1 MVTFVQKKKKKKEYE
16 MNSENL
22 YSLESESFVHV
33 LLSQTAVTI
42 TVVTSTTAWRA
53 ENNWR
58 NIKM

>member
-1 MVTFVQKKKKKKEYE
+1 

-22 YSLESESFVHV
+22 NSLESESFVHV

-53 ENNWR
+53 ENNGR